1 MYVMCNTGL
10 SKDINLLVKVHN
22 KMVEIFYELGR
33 RLTEMNVETNSLQCI
48 QFIVPTARIL

>member
-1 MYVMCNTGL
+1 MCNTGL